1 MKRML
6 FRELDSPENKVS
18 SFSFIHSVLFFF
30 HQDPSIAANAAALGG
45 ALRARYSV
53 KYSQEP
59 EMETKTGSEKE
70 DGKEEEEDGIEKV
83 ATVRRPTFNEA
94 SSQAAKYTLIASP
107 HKDAASV
114 RRNLFK
120 FMIFI
125 VLDFYLCV
133 TSVFPVIRLKFSQ
146 SKTCR
151 ESRRHG
157 RSRGRELA

>member
-6 FRELDSPENKVS
+6 FRELDSLESKVS
-18 SFSFIHSVLFFF
+18 SFSFIHLTPIFF

-70 DGKEEEEDGIEKV
+70 DGKEEGDDGIEKV

-114 RRNLFK
+114 RVDAVK
-120 FMIFI
+120 
-125 VLDFYLCV
+125 
-133 TSVFPVIRLKFSQ
+133 
-146 SKTCR
+146 
-151 ESRRHG
+151 ES
-157 RSRGRELA
+157 

>member
-18 SFSFIHSVLFFF
+18 SFSFIHSYVSIFF

-53 KYSQEP
+53 KYAQEP

-114 RRNLFK
+114 RVDAVK
-120 FMIFI
+120 
-125 VLDFYLCV
+125 
-133 TSVFPVIRLKFSQ
+133 
-146 SKTCR
+146 
-151 ESRRHG
+151 ES
-157 RSRGRELA
+157 